1 VAANI
6 SMTGIRLVRRSTA
19 GLMDH
24 ALGPDEQR
32 QIAEAL
38 AHFDDGGMRFHA
50 VRTRQGARR
59 AFASLQILM
68 GYFAQFAATSL
79 QHRGVRSHLPCRRS
93 RVRGP
98 SAAPPPFATRVLAH
112 ADVGS
117 ARLDRP

>member
-24 ALGPDEQR
+24 ALGPEQR

-50 VRTRQGARR
+50 VRTRQG
-59 AFASLQILM
+59 
-68 GYFAQFAATSL
+68 G
-79 QHRGVRSHLPCRRS
+79 HGRS
-93 RVRGP
+93 RRCRSSCREPGRC
-98 SAAPPPFATRVLAH
+98 SADTTRQ
-112 ADVGS
+112 GG
-117 ARLDRP
+117 